1 MGLIQ
6 DKPKVVLG
14 AAFVLA
20 AGLAVG
26 AGIVFANAGD
36 DTTSRATSPLV
47 TPAPTSTASVPTPE
61 PSVEVTATAEPTP
74 TATATASASATAT
87 ASASAT
93 PSATGSPG
101 TTYAY
106 PKPSRQ
112 YDGLALRATLDP
124 GNGTTDT
131 VFHLTIK
138 GSDGDGTVRFTG
150 LTYGDNTREPAQ
162 ADPTR
167 CKSYPP
173 LTSPP
178 GAYQPEPS
186 ARTYAFTHRY
196 ARPGRYTLT
205 MHLASVNA
213 DCKPHGPVAETRDA
227 AFTVIVTVPAPVPSP
242 TPSPSET
249 ANP

>member
-20 AGLAVG
+20 AGLAAG
-26 AGIVFANAGD
+26 AGVVFANAGD
-36 DTTSRATSPLV
+36 DTTSQATSPLV
-47 TPAPTSTASVPTPE
+47 TPAPTGTAYVPTPE
-61 PSVEVTATAEPTP
+61 PTVEVTATAAPTP
-74 TATATASASATAT
+74 TTTVTATATATASA
-87 ASASAT
+87 T
-93 PSATGSPG
+93 PSATVSPG
-101 TTYAY
+101 TKTYAY
-106 PKPSRQ
+106 PRPPKK
-112 YDGLALRATLDP
+112 YEGLALRATLDP

-131 VFHLTIK
+131 TFHLTIK

-150 LTYGDNTREPAQ
+150 LTYGDSTREPAQ
-162 ADPTR
+162 ADPTH

-186 ARTYAFTHRY
+186 ARTYSFTHRY

-205 MHLASVNA
+205 MHLTSVNA
-213 DCKPHGPVAETRDA
+213 DCKPHGPAPETRDA
-227 AFTVIVTVPAPVPSP
+227 AFTVTVIVPAPVPSA
-242 TPSPSET
+242 TPSPSPS
-249 ANP
+249 A